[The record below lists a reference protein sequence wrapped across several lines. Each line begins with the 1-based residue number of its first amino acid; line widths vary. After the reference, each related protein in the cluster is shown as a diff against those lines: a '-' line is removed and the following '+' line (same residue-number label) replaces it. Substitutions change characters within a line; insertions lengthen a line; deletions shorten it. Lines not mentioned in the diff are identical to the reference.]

1 MLVRFYRD
9 SDFNSISAV
18 EKKAFGEGAYSNYM
32 LKIMLNSPHGFTM
45 VVEDSSSIYGY
56 ATMEP
61 LDSNSVD
68 IESIGIIP
76 EQHGKGLGSLLI
88 EAMEAEAA
96 RRGYR
101 EVFLEVREKN
111 TGAIDFYKKH
121 GYNIFEFLTGYYTLS
136 YEGSTNAYRMKKII
150 QYC

>member
-1 MLVRFYRD
+1 MHVRFYSDRD
-9 SDFNSISAV
+9 FSSISMV

-32 LKIMLNSPHGFTM
+32 LKMMLKSPHSFTM
-45 VVEDSSSIYGY
+45 VIEDGSSIYGY
-56 ATMEP
+56 ATIEP
-61 LDSNSVD
+61 LDSRSVD

-76 EQHGKGLGSLLI
+76 EQHGRGLGSLLI

-111 TGAIDFYKKH
+111 TGAINFYKKH
-121 GYNIFEFLTGYYTLS
+121 GYSIFEFLPGYYTIS

-150 QYC
+150 

>member
-1 MLVRFYRD
+1 MINMHVRFYSDRD
-9 SDFNSISAV
+9 FSSISMV

-32 LKIMLNSPHGFTM
+32 LKMMLKSPHSFTM
-45 VVEDSSSIYGY
+45 VIEDGSSIYGY
-56 ATMEP
+56 ATIEP
-61 LDSNSVD
+61 LDSRSVD

-76 EQHGKGLGSLLI
+76 EQHGRGLGSLLI

-111 TGAIDFYKKH
+111 TGAINFYKKH
-121 GYNIFEFLTGYYTLS
+121 GYSIFEFLPGYYTIS

-150 QYC
+150 

>member
-1 MLVRFYRD
+1 MINMHVRFYSDRD
-9 SDFNSISAV
+9 FSSISIV

-32 LKIMLNSPHGFTM
+32 LKMMLKSPHSFTM
-45 VVEDSSSIYGY
+45 VIEDGSSIYGY
-56 ATMEP
+56 ATIEP
-61 LDSNSVD
+61 LDSRSVD

-76 EQHGKGLGSLLI
+76 EQHGRGLGSLLI

-111 TGAIDFYKKH
+111 TGAINFYKKH
-121 GYNIFEFLTGYYTLS
+121 GYSIFEFLPGYYTIS

-150 QYC
+150 